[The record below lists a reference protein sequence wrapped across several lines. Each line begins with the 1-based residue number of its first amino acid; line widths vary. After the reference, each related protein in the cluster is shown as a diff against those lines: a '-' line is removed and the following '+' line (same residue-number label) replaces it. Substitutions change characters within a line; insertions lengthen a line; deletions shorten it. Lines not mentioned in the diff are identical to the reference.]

1 MSRATALLSL
11 LDQALQ
17 LDERSSHNTVESDQ
31 GRQHLKSIV
40 RLLPLKRDAVKIF
53 KTEHWH
59 LHRKKNKDV
68 TKWKQQELL
77 FTTTG
82 TKTCSSFEGI
92 VDPPLEPSEGTNHND
107 TSGKTTRQ

>member
-1 MSRATALLSL
+1 MILL
-11 LDQALQ
+11 
-17 LDERSSHNTVESDQ
+17 RESDEGIQ
-31 GRQHLKSIV
+31 DLESKV

-59 LHRKKNKDV
+59 LHRKKHEEV
-68 TKWKQQELL
+68 TKWKRQKLL
-77 FTTTG
+77 FTATG
-82 TKTCSSFEGI
+82 TETCSSFEGI